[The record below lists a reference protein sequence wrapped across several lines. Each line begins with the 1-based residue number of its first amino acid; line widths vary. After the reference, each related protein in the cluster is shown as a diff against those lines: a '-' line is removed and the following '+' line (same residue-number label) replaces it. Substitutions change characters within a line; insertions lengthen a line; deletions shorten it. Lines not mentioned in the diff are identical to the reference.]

1 MADGGGTVV
10 SRVVQMKKTD
20 LIIFHR
26 LSVLP
31 ASAAEHSICS
41 AEFVAQ
47 VVVSALTCC
56 SPMTEAEKAEYVC
69 SRSSLEAASTAGRM
83 DISPIRCKA
92 CDELTGMQCDL
103 CQDPICGMHSVPF
116 AYNPDSDE
124 LATRICYECHLQDTT
139 ASGIAPRR

>member
-1 MADGGGTVV
+1 M
-10 SRVVQMKKTD
+10 
-20 LIIFHR
+20 IISHR
-26 LSVLP
+26 LSVSS
-31 ASAAEHSICS
+31 ASAAEHRICS
-41 AEFVAQ
+41 VEFVAQ
-47 VVVSALTCC
+47 AVVSALTCC
-56 SPMTEAEKAEYVC
+56 SLMTEADNAEYAR

-116 AYNPDSDE
+116 AYNPDGDE

-139 ASGIAPRR
+139 ASGIAPRTRKAFSCSRYRSRQEL